1 MGVIIY
7 YRDREKYIKF
17 KYYKFHTI
25 CNSVSDPKLMD
36 SNTIHVPQQQ
46 YYPDPSGVNQFICDA
61 CQVTIDEVKAEWSM
75 IDEVDEIQ

>member
-1 MGVIIY
+1 
-7 YRDREKYIKF
+7 
-17 KYYKFHTI
+17 
-25 CNSVSDPKLMD
+25 MD